1 MSVLARRI
9 RPEDWTPIGVDEL
22 EANAMTV
29 VRSTDNRS
37 VIAGPGAGKTELLA
51 QRAAYLLQTGVSPA
65 PQRILA
71 ISFKRDAASNL
82 GSRVRKR
89 CNRQHAGRFD
99 SMTFDAFAKG
109 LVDRF
114 GQALPEQWRPSPDYE
129 IMFPTD
135 RGYRDYLQNSL
146 GAPPKSVGT
155 YADIMSLTVKRFERR
170 YLFGSPLPVDGWSDP
185 SPGEWAADRYWQSSL
200 RGGKKSH
207 LSFPMIGRLAE
218 LLLRLNPMARDAL
231 CLTYSHLFMDEF
243 QDTTQVQYDFIRA
256 IFLSG
261 DTIVTAVGDNKQQIM
276 RWAMAMDDPFAA
288 FDADFKS
295 KRTPLYNNYRS
306 SPELVRIQ
314 HVLAQALDAKSVK
327 PVSKVSGT
335 IADESCAIW
344 DFSSPGR
351 EAEKLAAF
359 VSTEMKAHNLAPRD
373 FVLLVRQKAAD
384 YAAVL
389 QPGFAKAGIPL
400 RNEAGQAGAIMV
412 QELLA
417 EEASALIICVLRL
430 AMTARA
436 GRHWTECQEALG
448 SLRGIGP
455 DDEVEQDRLAKE
467 LDAYASRLR
476 RDYPTAPTA
485 ASAARKLIDD
495 VLDFVGR
502 SRLVAAHPAYAQGDW
517 LESDWLEKVLAS
529 AAKHLA
535 QSASDANDWTAALD
549 SYEGLHAIPLMTIH
563 KSKGLEYHTVI
574 FVGLDDGA
582 WWSFS
587 DDQVE
592 ATAGFF
598 VAFTRAKQRVV
609 FTYCAR
615 RGTRT
620 KIATLY
626 ELLAQAGVQSSQNWL
641 NVLPN

>member
-1 MSVLARRI
+1 MGVLARRV

-29 VRSTDNRS
+29 VRSTENRS

-51 QRAAYLLQTGVSPA
+51 QRAAYLLQTGGSPA

-82 GSRVRKR
+82 GVRVRRR
-89 CNRQHAGRFD
+89 CHRHHASRFD

-114 GQALPEQWRPSPDYE
+114 GQALPERWRPSPDYE
-129 IMFPTD
+129 IIFPTD
-135 RGYRDYLQNSL
+135 RSYRDYLQQSL

-155 YADIMSLTVKRFERR
+155 YADIMALTVKRFERR
-170 YLFGSPLPVDGWSDP
+170 YLFGSLLPVDGWPEP
-185 SPGEWAADRYWQSSL
+185 SPGEWAADQYWQSSL

-231 CLTYSHLFMDEF
+231 RLTYSHLFMDEF
-243 QDTTQVQYDFIRA
+243 QDTTQIQYDLVRA
-256 IFLSG
+256 IFLGG

-327 PVSKVSGT
+327 PVSKTSGT
-335 IADESCAIW
+335 VAGDSCAIW
-344 DFSSPGR
+344 DFSSPEL
-351 EAEKLAAF
+351 EAAKLAAF
-359 VSTEMKAHNLAPRD
+359 VASEMKAHKLGPRD
-373 FVLLVRQKAAD
+373 FVLLVRQKASG

-389 QPGFAKAGIPL
+389 QPAFAAAGIPL
-400 RNEAGQAGAIMV
+400 RNEAGQAGAIML

-417 EEASALIICVLRL
+417 EEASELIVCVLRL

-448 SLRGIGP
+448 ALRGIGP
-455 DDEVEQDRLAKE
+455 EDGIAQDRFAKT
-467 LDAYASRLR
+467 LDAYARRLG
-476 RDYPTAPTA
+476 RDYPMPPTDKP
-485 ASAARKLIDD
+485 SARKLLDD
-495 VLDFVGR
+495 VICFIGH
-502 SRLVAAHPAYAQGDW
+502 SRLVAAHPGYGQGG
-517 LESDWLEKVLAS
+517 WLEKVLTS
-529 AAKHLA
+529 AATHLA
-535 QSASDANDWTAALD
+535 HSASEASDWTKALD

-626 ELLAQAGVQSSQNWL
+626 ELLADAGVETL
-641 NVLPN
+641 KMG

>member
-1 MSVLARRI
+1 MSVLARRV

-29 VRSTDNRS
+29 VRSTGNRS

-51 QRAAYLLQTGVSPA
+51 QRAAYLLQTGTSPA

-82 GSRVRKR
+82 GARVRKR
-89 CNRQHAGRFD
+89 CHRQHAGRFD

-109 LVDRF
+109 LLDRF
-114 GQALPEQWRPSPDYE
+114 GQALPERWRPSPDYE

-135 RGYRDYLQNSL
+135 RGYRDFLQQTL
-146 GAPPKSVGT
+146 DAPPKSVGT
-155 YADIMSLTVKRFERR
+155 YADIMALTVKRFERR
-170 YLFGSPLPVDGWSDP
+170 HLFGSPLPVDGWSEP
-185 SPGEWAADRYWQSSL
+185 SPGEWAADQYWQSSL
-200 RGGKKSH
+200 HGGNKSH

-231 CLTYSHLFMDEF
+231 RLTYSHLFMDEF
-243 QDTTQVQYDFIRA
+243 QDTTQVQYDLVRV
-256 IFLSG
+256 IFLGGS
-261 DTIVTAVGDNKQQIM
+261 TIVTAVGDNKQQIM

-327 PVSKVSGT
+327 PVSKTSTTISG
-335 IADESCAIW
+335 DSCAIW
-344 DFSSPGR
+344 DFSSPER
-351 EAEKLAAF
+351 EAEKLATF
-359 VSTEMKAHNLAPRD
+359 VASEMKAHDLGPRD

-389 QPGFAKAGIPL
+389 EPAFAAAGIPL
-400 RNEAGQAGAIMV
+400 RNEAGQAGAIML

-417 EEASALIICVLRL
+417 EEASELIISVLRL
-430 AMTARA
+430 ATTKRA
-436 GRHWTECQEALG
+436 GRRWTECQEALG

-455 DDEVEQDRLAKE
+455 DDEIEQDRFAKE
-467 LDAYASRLR
+467 LDVYAMRLG
-476 RDYPTAPTA
+476 RDYPTPPA
-485 ASAARKLIDD
+485 AGPAARKLMDD
-495 VLDFVGR
+495 VLGFIGR
-502 SRLVAAHPAYAQGDW
+502 SRLVAAHPAYGQG
-517 LESDWLEKVLAS
+517 DWLEKVLTS
-529 AAKHLA
+529 AATHLA
-535 QSASDANDWTAALD
+535 QSASGTSDWTAALD
-549 SYEGLHAIPLMTIH
+549 SHEGLHAIPLMTIH

-609 FTYCAR
+609 FTYCVR

-626 ELLAQAGVQSSQNWL
+626 ELLAQAGVQTFKIG
-641 NVLPN
+641 